1 MRRLLYLCVL
11 FPMAVGAQFRYDGKS
26 DVRPFSGIPEV
37 AGEFRFAVAAD
48 RSGGERPGVFRQ
60 GLEQIRAFDPAFIVS
75 VGDQIDGY
83 TTDRAH
89 ANGQWDAFESLCGE
103 VPIPFF
109 CIPGNHDYSNPDLAQ
124 LWEER
129 LGPNY
134 YSFQAGDCL
143 FLMLN
148 SEEILADG
156 RIGVSDKQAD
166 DLISAL
172 KRDRNDGTVFV
183 VMHAPLWFA
192 DQDPNYRR
200 IERELTLTG
209 RPVTVFSGH
218 THRYYH
224 AFKNGWPHYN
234 LATMGGD
241 SPMRGVSM
249 GEFDHFM
256 IVDVSRDGVKVRNFL
271 LDGREIPLDV
281 VNEQSRVQVEQLAEE
296 QWLQVMPTVADEE
309 RVRQLETGFVLDNRS
324 DIPLEVSFEAPS
336 IPGSCFEPS
345 QFVRTVGAGRR
356 DTIRLRMVFDAPR
369 LISDLE
375 PIVVTCRGRYVIDG
389 REVVAPSCKRWFIDC
404 IRRCGATSCQVSVT
418 DPYYVH
424 ESWDW
429 HSVEDGSFSFEV
441 SRDGSNIR
449 LRIETSDDQPITDS
463 DPQQL
468 QDRLIVLYS
477 PEDGDPQ
484 RVELVAG
491 SRVEGLCRATC
502 RSTASGLE
510 AELVFSADGVRRF
523 NLNIGFVDCD
533 SKLNTKPSQL
543 WWRPLDGHA
552 DYGTFIMD

>member
-1 MRRLLYLCVL
+1 MV
-11 FPMAVGAQFRYDGKS
+11 VGAQFRYDGKS
-26 DVRPFSGIPEV
+26 DPRPFSVIPEI

-60 GLEQIRAFDPAFIVS
+60 GLEQIRTFDPAFIVS

-83 TTDRAH
+83 TTDRAY
-89 ANGQWDAFESLCGE
+89 ANSQWDTFESLCGE

-109 CIPGNHDYSNPDLAQ
+109 CIPGNHDYSNPALAR
-124 LWEER
+124 LWGER

-156 RIGVSDKQAD
+156 RIGVSDRQAD
-166 DLISAL
+166 CLISVL
-172 KRDRNDGTVFV
+172 KRDRSDGPVFV
-183 VMHAPLWFA
+183 VMHAPLWLA
-192 DQDPNYRR
+192 SQDPNYSR
-200 IERELTLTG
+200 IERELTLGG

-345 QFVRTVGAGRR
+345 RFVRTVGAGRR

-441 SRDGSNIR
+441 SRDGSNIC

-477 PEDGDPQ
+477 PEDGDSQ